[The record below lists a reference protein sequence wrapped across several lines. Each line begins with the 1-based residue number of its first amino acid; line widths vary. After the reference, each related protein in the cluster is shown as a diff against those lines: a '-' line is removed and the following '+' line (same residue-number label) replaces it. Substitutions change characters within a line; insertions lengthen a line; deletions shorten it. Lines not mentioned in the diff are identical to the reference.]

1 LLVSWLNSTNTT
13 IPWVNNSATVIG
25 WTNAAYLQSR
35 LEATITIPLDKR
47 TITIPG
53 GTALP
58 GFLYF
63 DPKDPVDQAT
73 FNFNWGFLY
82 FDPKDPVDQATFN
95 FNWGAW
101 INGSDPVLTVN
112 SVSASPSGL
121 TIGTPSL
128 NNNVVSV
135 VLTGGTAGINYT
147 VSCQVTTVGG
157 TVAKR
162 SGILPVQ
169 TR

>member
-1 LLVSWLNSTNTT
+1 MLVPWLNTTNTA
-13 IPWVNNSATVIG
+13 ISWSNNSSTVVG
-25 WTNAAYLQSR
+25 WSNANYLQGR

-73 FNFNWGFLY
+73 FNFNWG
-82 FDPKDPVDQATFN
+82 
-95 FNWGAW
+95 AW
-101 INGSDPVLTVN
+101 INGADPVA
-112 SVSASPSGL
+112 SVTSVTANPSGL
-121 TIGTPSL
+121 TIGVPAL
-128 NNNVVSV
+128 NSNIVSV
-135 VLTGGTAGINYT
+135 VLSGGTSGINYT
-147 VSCQVTTVGG
+147 VSCQITTQGG

>member
-1 LLVSWLNSTNTT
+1 LLIPWLNNTNTA
-13 IPWVNNSATVIG
+13 IPWINNSATVIG
-25 WTNAAYLQSR
+25 WANAAYLGSR
-35 LEATITIPLDKR
+35 IEATITIPLDKR

-73 FNFNWGFLY
+73 FNFNWS
-82 FDPKDPVDQATFN
+82 
-95 FNWGAW
+95 AW

-128 NNNVVSV
+128 NSNIVSV
-135 VLTGGTAGINYT
+135 ILSGGTAGINYT

-169 TR
+169 SR

>member
-1 LLVSWLNSTNTT
+1 MLVSWLNNTNTA
-13 IPWVNNSATVIG
+13 IPWINNSATVIG

-73 FNFNWGFLY
+73 FNFNWG
-82 FDPKDPVDQATFN
+82 
-95 FNWGAW
+95 AW

-135 VLTGGTAGINYT
+135 VLTDGTAGINYT